1 MSKELKCGKCGGFLG
16 EIEKGKLRNGSV
28 LLCRECWLKAE
39 AAMNVA
45 EMAREQTPDFLKDL
59 FHGLDKNPFDK
70 EG

>member
-1 MSKELKCGKCGGFLG
+1 MSKELKCGKCGKFLG

-28 LLCRECWLKAE
+28 LLCRECWPKAE

-45 EMAREQTPDFLKDL
+45 ETAREQMPDFLSDIFDK
-59 FHGLDKNPFDK
+59 GKNPFDK